1 MPKPNRASCAWW
13 QVEPPPTTTNNHHKE
28 NTMNFNGNLS
38 TDGRPIFS
46 MGGNLAWKVRSHRGY
61 VVSLEWVN
69 KGKQTNPCMVIWP
82 ERTGSNAVEAGAW
95 CISRRVI
102 TNFVGLDAN
111 GKCTGRPSEHLIR
124 EARLSLNMLDKD
136 QGDEQALSALV
147 DAVVQFAPELVLM
160 PAIPRV
166 ANEQAFSEAV

>member
-1 MPKPNRASCAWW
+1 MRLS
-13 QVEPPPTTTNNHHKE
+13 E
-28 NTMNFNGNLS
+28 NLTP
-38 TDGRPIFS
+38 DGRPIFS
-46 MGGNLAWKVRSHRGY
+46 MGGNQAWRTYNHLGY
-61 VVSLEWVN
+61 VVSLEYVGTGR
-69 KGKQTNPCMVIWP
+69 KSYAAMVIWP
-82 ERTGSNAVEAGAW
+82 ERTSLADDVEAGAW

-102 TNFVGLDAN
+102 TNFVGFDAN

-124 EARLSLNMLDKD
+124 EARLSLNTLGKD

-166 ANEQAFSEAV
+166 ANEQAFSKAA